1 MPFTYRIDR
10 WRRRV
15 VSRFWGVTGD
25 AELLEYYERLRH
37 DPAFD
42 PSYTELGD
50 LRGVE
55 RLQTAA
61 VTVELVA
68 RLRIFAPG
76 ARRAVVARSELA
88 FHVARH
94 FAAHAAQQ
102 RQEFAA
108 FHDEAEATA
117 WLDDADGARARRPGA
132 APRAPIGRRLLRLPT
147 PVTEPPV
154 AAVSG
159 VGTARSEAA
168 TGDLLT
174 AARLTPPLSS

>member
-1 MPFTYRIDR
+1 MPFTYQIDR

-15 VSRFWGVTGD
+15 TSRFWGVTGD
-25 AELLEYYERLRH
+25 VELLAYYERLRH

-42 PSYTELGD
+42 PTYGELGD

-55 RLQTAA
+55 RLETAP

-68 RLRIFAPG
+68 RVRIFAPG

-88 FHVARH
+88 FEVARN
-94 FAAHAAQQ
+94 FAEHAEAQ

-108 FHDEAEATA
+108 FHDEAEAVA
-117 WLDDADGARARRPGA
+117 WLDRPDPRRARRPGA
-132 APRAPIGRRLLRLPT
+132 GSRLPVAHLRLRPAD
-147 PVTEPPV
+147 PVTRQPIPAV
-154 AAVSG
+154 AR
-159 VGTARSEAA
+159 VGPARSEAA